1 MKTWTKIFSSLMKK
15 YKRTV
20 TDWQFCW
27 IPEFRTV
34 VLWGDGAMF
43 LQCVVSQRGSFLAT
57 KFLVTHCRQRRKN
70 PNVNCKMDSGI
81 MLKRPRD
88 EWGNITTMYRG
99 TIITLEEFDFAIA
112 QYVSEWS

>member
-1 MKTWTKIFSSLMKK
+1 MITWTKTFSNLIKK
-15 YKRTV
+15 YKKTI
-20 TDWQFCW
+20 TIWELGW
-27 IPEFRTV
+27 NPKFRTV

-43 LQCVVSQRGSFLAT
+43 LQCVVSKSGS
-57 KFLVTHCRQRRKN
+57 FLVTHCRQRRKN

-88 EWGNITTMYRG
+88 EWGNITTMFRG